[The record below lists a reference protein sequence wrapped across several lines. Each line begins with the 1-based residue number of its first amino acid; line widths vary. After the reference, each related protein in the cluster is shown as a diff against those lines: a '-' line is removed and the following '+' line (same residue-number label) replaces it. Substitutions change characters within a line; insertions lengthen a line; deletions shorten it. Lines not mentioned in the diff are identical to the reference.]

1 MELDGWSRGFQPES
15 PEDPSFS
22 QQLASPSNE
31 TSPLSPSPP
40 APKTSGY
47 SDDSAYD
54 SDSDPSLAQN
64 ELLDQFQSFCLTPNP
79 RRYFGKSSGVSLVRS
94 AVSAKSKASNGE
106 SPRVDTELRVQ
117 RRKDLWGLRP
127 VSIPFFLFRIF
138 LTVIKPSGNAIVC
151 SPPSEPMTSLN
162 QNSLPACS
170 RFTSRT

>member
-1 MELDGWSRGFQPES
+1 MELDGWSRGFQTES

-22 QQLASPSNE
+22 QQLAGPSNE
-31 TSPLSPSPP
+31 TSPLSPSLP
-40 APKTSGY
+40 APKSSGSY

-54 SDSDPSLAQN
+54 SDSDPSLAQS
-64 ELLDQFQSFCLTPNP
+64 ELLDQFKSFCLTPNP

-138 LTVIKPSGNAIVC
+138 LTDQS
-151 SPPSEPMTSLN
+151 
-162 QNSLPACS
+162 
-170 RFTSRT
+170 